1 MVDGIAMNFSPY
13 KTGGNMIEENL
24 AVEEYKRLAKAILLQ
39 AKEDAEMSFN
49 MQTKDGRKQWRARE
63 DAILWF
69 QEENRESY
77 WGFGFIADFLK
88 INPEATRKAIGL

>member
-1 MVDGIAMNFSPY
+1 MV
-13 KTGGNMIEENL
+13 EENL
-24 AVEEYKRLAKAILLQ
+24 AVEEYKRLAKAVLLQ
-39 AKEDAEMSFN
+39 AKEDVEAEHFN
-49 MQTKDGRKQWRARE
+49 METKDGRKQWRNKE

-69 QEENRESY
+69 TEEDRESY